1 MREVKPTQ
9 KPVPSFDLND
19 LLFNSGLLDKWAT
32 SLEHQY
38 IDRFGNCHLTSAG
51 MEWLYYQLKDR
62 FQVDINQAIAAAGY
76 ETVDSFQ
83 LGAQLPNNEITQR
96 NQSLR
101 DDITGEYY
109 RWDGDLPKQV
119 QAGSTPQSTGGVGKG
134 AWISVGQNITNY
146 FKLEERLLGAGS
158 SLYKGVNG
166 KYIQNSDVIP
176 VNITHLTTLVNGN
189 PEDIAFAPSA
199 TGVVSGL
206 SNTGA
211 KIGTTDVQFY
221 NPRYEIEN
229 VLAWKIG
236 NRTDSEAI
244 TLARRF
250 SPYRSQ
256 ITIPKGTW
264 VSDLTTQQIYWGGGE
279 INKSDGKPNFSF
291 IRANSG
297 RTDGT
302 TRELYGVI
310 RQNTQKSGWYFI
322 EDFAHRKNGFKDVIS
337 IDANDPYKLILKYD
351 FMSRFVGNVN
361 ITVDEWFAKAG
372 VMVGNSVGRDEMFLW
387 AHRAASFTVE
397 NQSLNVAANGFFG
410 STITASKG
418 NDGTITITHPT
429 VLSATDTA
437 TISVYRPTEGV
448 IQIPAIVS
456 TTATTIKYAMF
467 SNLAGGISFNN
478 GNWQV
483 ETGAYIKPTVSVS
496 AAGITLSHPDLANGL
511 LFVSARSAN
520 WGNAEVESQGSSSK
534 IVLRDYNGNII
545 NPMSNPEKYQVYFQS
560 TAMTKQGELKGGVA
574 IHRSNVALKWE
585 NLYGESG
592 NIWIGGTMEV

>member
-1 MREVKPTQ
+1 MTKEQEMNPNVVVSMPSQLFTLSRKFQAASNGKIFVGKIDTDPTIPSNQ
-9 KPVPSFDLND
+9 IQVYLANEDGSSIPV
-19 LLFNSGLLDKWAT
+19 
-32 SLEHQY
+32 
-38 IDRFGNCHLTSAG
+38 
-51 MEWLYYQLKDR
+51 
-62 FQVDINQAIAAAGY
+62 
-76 ETVDSFQ
+76 
-83 LGAQLPNNEITQR
+83 AQPLI
-96 NQSLR
+96 
-101 DDITGEYY
+101 
-109 RWDGDLPKQV
+109 V
-119 QAGSTPQSTGGVGKG
+119 GVGG
-134 AWISVGQNITNY
+134 YPVYNGQPAKFVTTEGHSLAVYDANNVQQFY
-146 FKLEERLLGAGS
+146 FPNTFSADSDYSMEERLLGLSASLFKGANGNYVKNGDSVPAGTTN
-158 SLYKGVNG
+158 LTILMNG
-166 KYIQNSDVIP
+166 K
-176 VNITHLTTLVNGN
+176 L
-189 PEDIAFAPSA
+189 EDIAFRPASS
-199 TGVVSGL
+199 GVVSNI

-211 KIGTTDVQFY
+211 TIGSTAVEFY
-221 NPRYEIEN
+221 DSRYEVEN
-229 VLAWKIG
+229 ILAWKFG

-264 VSDLTTQQIYWGGGE
+264 VSDLTVQQIYWGGGE
-279 INKSDGKPNFSF
+279 VNKSDGKPNFSF

-322 EDFAHRKNGFKDVIS
+322 KDFAHRKNGFKDVIS

-397 NQSLNVAANGFFG
+397 NQSLRVAANGFFG

-545 NPMSNPEKYQVYFQS
+545 NPMSNPARYQVYFQS
-560 TAMTKQGELKGGVA
+560 TAMTKQAELKGGVT